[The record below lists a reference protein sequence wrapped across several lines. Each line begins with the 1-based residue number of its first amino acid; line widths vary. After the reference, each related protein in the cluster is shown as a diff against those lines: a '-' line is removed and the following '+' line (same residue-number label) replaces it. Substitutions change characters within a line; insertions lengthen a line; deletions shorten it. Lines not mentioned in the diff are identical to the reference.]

1 MGAGLR
7 YRGRNFG
14 AANCTCIS
22 GHQVCANNHP
32 APRSAVTRRNFLSRG
47 AASLGL
53 STLAAAT
60 GTPLALAQTEKPRL
74 IDVHYHIAPTDWS
87 AALAKHGL
95 LRPLWKNWSIAKA
108 LEDMD
113 RDGVDRSITSI
124 TTPGVNLGDK
134 ADAVRRLA
142 RACNEFAAKMRSD
155 HPRRFGMFAVLPL
168 PDIDGSLAEISYAMD
183 TLKADGVGLLTSY
196 GDKWLGDPAFDPV
209 FAELNR
215 RKVLIYT
222 HPTAANCCRNLIPDI
237 PEAVIEYGTD
247 TSRAITE
254 ILFGGTAK
262 RYPGMRIIFSHA
274 GGTLP
279 FLVERLAVLGRLREA
294 APKLP
299 EGGAVSALR
308 NFYYDTAQASMA
320 APMIALRQVAPVS
333 HILFGTDYP
342 YRTAAEHVTELQQ
355 SHVFSPEELQAI
367 ESNNALALLAPSPG

>member
-1 MGAGLR
+1 MGVGLR
-7 YRGRNFG
+7 YRGWSFV

-22 GHQVCANNHP
+22 GNEVSANNRR
-32 APRSAVTRRNFLSRG
+32 APRVSIGRRNFLSRS

-53 STLAAAT
+53 TTLAAAA
-60 GTPLALAQTEKPRL
+60 GTPLASAQTGKPRL
-74 IDVHYHIAPTDWS
+74 IDVHYHIAPPDWS
-87 AALAKHGL
+87 AALTKRNL
-95 LRPLWKNWSIAKA
+95 LRPLWRNWSVAKA
-108 LEDMD
+108 VEDMD

-124 TTPGVNLGDK
+124 TTPGVGFGDK
-134 ADAVRRLA
+134 DAARRLA

-155 HPRRFGMFAVLPL
+155 HPQRFGMFAVLPL
-168 PDIDGSLAEISYAMD
+168 PDIDGSLAEIAYAMD

-196 GDKWLGDPAFDPV
+196 GDKWLGDSTFDPV

-215 RKVLIYT
+215 RQVLIYT
-222 HPTAANCCRNLIPDI
+222 HPTAARCCRNLIPDI

-254 ILFGGTAK
+254 IVFGGTAK

-279 FLVERLAVLGRLREA
+279 FLVERLVVLQRSPEA
-294 APKLP
+294 ASRLPK
-299 EGGAVSALR
+299 GGAISALR
-308 NFYYDTAQASMA
+308 NFYYDTAQAAMA
-320 APMIALRQVAPVS
+320 APMAALRQVAPVS
-333 HILFGTDYP
+333 RILFGTDYP

-367 ESNNALALLAPSPG
+367 ERDNALALLPRSSG